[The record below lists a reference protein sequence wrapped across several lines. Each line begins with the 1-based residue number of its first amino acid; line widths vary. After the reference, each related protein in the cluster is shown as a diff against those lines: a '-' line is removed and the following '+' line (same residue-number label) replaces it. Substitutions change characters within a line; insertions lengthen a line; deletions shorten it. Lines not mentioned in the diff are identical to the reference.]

1 MDDIEDKISI
11 LVFSDKQLEELL
23 KYAKSPWV
31 TITKMAIIQGTFD
44 ILIGYTDFFGKS
56 HRVTIKNS

>member
-1 MDDIEDKISI
+1 MDDAEDKIAI
-11 LVFSDKQLEELL
+11 LVFSDTQLEELL
-23 KYAKSPWV
+23 KYATSPWV

-44 ILIGYTDFFGKS
+44 ILIGYTNVTGEL